1 MRFFHICNIWSG
13 ETVAKVTKA
22 KIQTPDWEH
31 GCAITQNLQ
40 LCETE
45 IIMHNKLKIQL
56 NLWPLQWGHLVT
68 LFSCLHAGMVWETHI
83 STVLSDCLHPM
94 IKHHKFQ
101 GAHFPHPSQSPNDF
115 DIYEDILGHSQSPI
129 CSSLEHLEF
138 RATCYMGFPPP
149 SPKHQMRG
157 KWSSIP
163 AVDVE
168 PLKLFGGTHSRSYVI
183 KLMHV

>member
-1 MRFFHICNIWSG
+1 MRLKKNTEEDDIETYHHRHTWLLMRFFHICNIWSG

-101 GAHFPHPSQSPNDF
+101 GAHFPHPSQSPNDLIF
-115 DIYEDILGHSQSPI
+115 MKTSLDIR
-129 CSSLEHLEF
+129 SLQFAAHLN
-138 RATCYMGFPPP
+138 T
-149 SPKHQMRG
+149 
-157 KWSSIP
+157 
-163 AVDVE
+163 
-168 PLKLFGGTHSRSYVI
+168 
-183 KLMHV
+183 